1 MVIDKEQPDRLLSDH
16 RSPQICF
23 GGTMAYFK
31 KIPLCSRCLFL
42 DPACSANVLKPVSTG
57 MNLCPLNS
65 LLNSTARKD
74 KRRILPISN
83 TLWKKGPH
91 LARHQAGSD
100 LTDVLSHASSN
111 DPLNHPFLN
120 WKHPDHQ
127 IGGFHESPLQN
138 VVANR
143 G

>member
-1 MVIDKEQPDRLLSDH
+1 MMRRRSLPFFAAVSGICHETLSHPETHPSRTGQLAEFDGKEGQK
-16 RSPQICF
+16 
-23 GGTMAYFK
+23 AYFAYLK
-31 KIPLCSRCLFL
+31 YFVEKR
-42 DPACSANVLKPVSTG
+42 SA
-57 MNLCPLNS
+57 
-65 LLNSTARKD
+65 
-74 KRRILPISN
+74 
-83 TLWKKGPH
+83 